1 MKLPGL
7 KLIVKHTKYIN
18 SIIIF
23 VSEFKRL
30 KKNKIFEYITIKNY
44 ENLKPGLLFWVFK
57 NIIIISFSFFFFL

>member
-30 KKNKIFEYITIKNY
+30 KKNKIF
-44 ENLKPGLLFWVFK
+44 
-57 NIIIISFSFFFFL
+57 